1 MTQGFSIEFLFNL
14 NSISIF
20 NIKDYNMGNLL
31 LVNCI
36 KVYID
41 KETVNIQLSA
51 SLFTHKMG
59 QCNIFCVN
67 CSQTIEKRTNLL
79 YD

>member
-51 SLFTHKMG
+51 SLFTHKVAIDIM
-59 QCNIFCVN
+59 
-67 CSQTIEKRTNLL
+67 NL
-79 YD
+79 

>member
-1 MTQGFSIEFLFNL
+1 
-14 NSISIF
+14 
-20 NIKDYNMGNLL
+20 MGILL

-51 SLFTHKMG
+51 SLFTHKMV
-59 QCNIFCVN
+59 IDIM
-67 CSQTIEKRTNLL
+67 SL
-79 YD
+79 